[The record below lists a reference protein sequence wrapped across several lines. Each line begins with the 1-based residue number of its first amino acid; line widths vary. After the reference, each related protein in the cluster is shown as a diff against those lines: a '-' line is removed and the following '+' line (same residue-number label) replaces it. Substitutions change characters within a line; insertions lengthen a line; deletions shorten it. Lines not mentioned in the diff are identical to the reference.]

1 MLRPFYAVAHLGY
14 LFGLSIWRGG
24 SIVLGSRAGLW
35 LLPGY
40 ALALYGHRFI
50 ENTLLSVYTRRAIG
64 VAAYAELGIG
74 GSCAFGQREARLTTQ
89 ISAARSAVWPCSS
102 SLAGSRRLCPGFDSM
117 RCSCSSSGVRRGSS
131 RSS

>member
-1 MLRPFYAVAHLGY
+1 MSSKERVGHHLLLRPFYAVAHLGY

-24 SIVLGSRAGLW
+24 SVVLGSRAGLW

-74 GSCAFGQREARLTTQ
+74 GSCAFEQREAKLTCRSGRRARQ
-89 ISAARSAVWPCSS
+89 LSRARPRSPGADASA
-102 SLAGSRRLCPGFDSM
+102 LAST
-117 RCSCSSSGVRRGSS
+117 
-131 RSS
+131 